1 MKFCYY
7 TSKKAVNTKSI
18 TKIVDDVFE
27 NTVIYNQDNSVL
39 IVQDQNLERFFY
51 KESDK
56 YGYLCGYIRQ
66 FSLSKK
72 ADLCEH
78 NESLFSEL
86 FANNW
91 PLDNDFTGSFS
102 AMAIDKSQII
112 IANDLIGIYPIYYYK
127 NDYELI
133 ICSSLIALG
142 AIINEKYDYIGVI
155 QRITGPDYCNFGKRT
170 IIKNVSR
177 LLPGEFL
184 KFSLSSLRL

>member
-7 TSKKAVNTKSI
+7 TSENVADSGRI
-18 TKIVDDVFE
+18 AKIVGEVFKE
-27 NTVIYNQDNSVL
+27 TVVYQFDNSVL
-39 IVQDQNLERFFY
+39 LVEDQNLKRFFY
-51 KESDK
+51 NEGDK
-56 YGYLCGYIRQ
+56 FGCLCGYIRK

-72 ADLCEH
+72 AVLSKH